1 MWLLRLLRNGEDT
14 SGRNGFSL
22 LRQLG
27 RLGLL
32 DQLGLIFL
40 PFNVLERFLV
50 DRKWDNRGSG
60 LLGLR
65 LLKLALLLLDLLEL
79 VLRNL
84 LNDRLRPL
92 VVNRDQLNRFPARL
106 DRDRDEGLLPGKVP
120 VGCGLGLARAFGD
133 RCLAGERSARFF
145 AERNGSEICRLGG
158 LQRRPHNA
166 RRVYRCKS

>member
-1 MWLLRLLRNGEDT
+1 MLLWLLLLRLLRNGEDT
-14 SGRNGFSL
+14 SGRNGLSL

-32 DQLGLIFL
+32 DQLGLVFL
-40 PFNVLERFLV
+40 LFNVLERFLV
-50 DRKWDNRGSG
+50 DRRWDNRGSG

-106 DRDRDEGLLPGKVP
+106 DRDRDEGLLPG
-120 VGCGLGLARAFGD
+120 
-133 RCLAGERSARFF
+133 
-145 AERNGSEICRLGG
+145 
-158 LQRRPHNA
+158 
-166 RRVYRCKS
+166 